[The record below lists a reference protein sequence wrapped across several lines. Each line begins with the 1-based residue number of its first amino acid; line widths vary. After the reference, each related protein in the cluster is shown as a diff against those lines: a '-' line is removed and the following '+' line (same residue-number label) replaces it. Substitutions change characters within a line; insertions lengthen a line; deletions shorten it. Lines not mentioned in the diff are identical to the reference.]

1 MFLEP
6 AQIFESA
13 SQVVLPHAS
22 PNGVAGAVNWE
33 LPPEARRGWGLFKL
47 NVHVAIDANRGSF
60 GLGTMVP
67 KDEGQVMVSGVHKCT
82 YVDEVDFNEAEAFC
96 CGLQLNSDVGLCLLL
111 VESNPLFVVK
121 LALGEASTCTEFF

>member
-1 MFLEP
+1 M
-6 AQIFESA
+6 
-13 SQVVLPHAS
+13 PHAS
-22 PNGVAGAVNWE
+22 PNGVAGVVNWE
-33 LPPEARRGWGLFKL
+33 LPEAGGGGGGGRGV
-47 NVHVAIDANRGSF
+47 VHVAIDANRGSF

-67 KDEGQVMVSGVHKCT
+67 KDEGQVMVSGVHNCT

-96 CGLQLNSDVGLCLLL
+96 FGLRLNSDVGLCLLL

>member
-47 NVHVAIDANRGSF
+47 NVHVAI
-60 GLGTMVP
+60 
-67 KDEGQVMVSGVHKCT
+67 DEGQVMVSGVHKCT